1 MATITNSYRETSDDD
16 GGVSYGLRGYSTW
29 TFSLTGS
36 NMTVSTS
43 SFVPATTMTAKYVC
57 PSNYSV
63 IANMGKVESAFF
75 LKIGSTQL
83 MEVHHDKSRTD
94 GYMRGE
100 VDMRNNTV
108 YTTSVTER
116 YPASISTSSVFNSSN
131 STSITATIGAYNS
144 FLSFSSSYN
153 GSDLCSGYQ
162 YSGTGSS
169 WGNLFTVTLDAPPTF
184 NSTQVSFINDYD
196 GDAYVGLTTAKVTLS
211 SLSAKYGGTISSAT
225 LTIGNQTATRTSNG
239 VLSILLDSAGMFT
252 PTVTVTDSRGQ
263 VTTKTLNPIVVKSY
277 VAPSMGFSVE
287 RTDSSGVEND
297 EGECAVVEANIDWT
311 DAVATLTAPTVVV
324 RDPNGIP
331 VSAIISWY
339 KDGALTTAISDW
351 STITSSDMPIYC
363 LIDNANHDALN
374 TQYSYQIT
382 LTPNDSLG
390 SGLPITQTIG
400 SAFYTID
407 FLAGGHGIAFG
418 KPASQEIFE
427 CNMDAQFN
435 KDLVAQDMTSTEV
448 DDFVDALDA
457 QGESLDDFLDAR
469 LNTLGGKNTGTISLY
484 NCSGTVSHNNLE
496 FFVSEGGEIWVQ
508 GRININSYVRSGAN
522 SGVIITLPDIV
533 PTPTK
538 EFWSLIGFQSQHPR
552 EYVYISLTPN
562 SRAAYIQTS
571 ESFNNTTNGTLT
583 FICSGRVF
591 VK

>member
-1 MATITNSYRETSDDD
+1 MATITKSYRETSDDD

-43 SFVPATTMTAKYVC
+43 SFVPTTTMTAKYVC

-63 IANMGKVESAFF
+63 ISNMGKVESAFF
-75 LKIGSTQL
+75 LKIGNTQL

-153 GSDLCSGYQ
+153 GSNLCSGYQ
-162 YSGTGSS
+162 YSDTGSS

-239 VLSILLDSAGMFT
+239 VLSILLDSAGTFT

-263 VTTKTLNPIVVKSY
+263 TTTKTLDAITVNPY
-277 VAPSMGFSVE
+277 VAPEVSFTLE
-287 RTDSSGVEND
+287 RTNSSGTVDD
-297 EGECAVVEANIDWT
+297 EGTYAVATASFNWT
-311 DAVATLTAPTVVV
+311 DAIATLSQPT
-324 RDPNGIP
+324 
-331 VSAIISWY
+331 VSAIDSDGTPLSVSATWY
-339 KDGALTTAISDW
+339 TDRALTTAVNWSD
-351 STITSSDMPIYC
+351 TSSWSSPK
-363 LIDNANHDALN
+363 
-374 TQYSYQIT
+374 T
-382 LTPNDSLG
+382 LYGRIGTLPVNESSQVTITPNDSEG
-390 SGLPITQTIG
+390 SGTAQTQTLA

-418 KPASQEIFE
+418 QPASKEGFF
-427 CNMDAQFN
+427 CNMDSHFSDKAHVMRALF
-435 KDLVAQDMTSTEV
+435 
-448 DDFVDALDA
+448 DFVYPVGSYYETSDTTFNPNVTWGGTWELET
-457 QGESLDDFLDAR
+457 QGQVH
-469 LNTLGGKNTGTISLY
+469 IS
-484 NCSGTVSHNNLE
+484 
-496 FFVSEGGEIWVQ
+496 
-508 GRININSYVRSGAN
+508 SGAN
-522 SGVIITLPDIV
+522 YSVSGALTNTTDGGSKDAVVIYHTHKVSSGWQSASGQPDRITYSGVNGGYNNAGYGGVQFL
-533 PTPTK
+533 
-538 EFWSLIGFQSQHPR
+538 
-552 EYVYISLTPN
+552 
-562 SRAAYIQTS
+562 
-571 ESFNNTTNGTLT
+571 ESVGVNGTDKNLQPY
-583 FICSGRVF
+583 II
-591 VK
+591 VKRWHRTA

>member
-1 MATITNSYRETSDDD
+1 MATITKSYRETSDDD

-43 SFVPATTMTAKYVC
+43 SFVPTTTMTAKYVC

-162 YSGTGSS
+162 YSDTGSS

-239 VLSILLDSAGMFT
+239 VLSILLDSAGTFT

-263 VTTKTLNPIVVKSY
+263 TTTKTLGAITVNPY
-277 VAPSMGFSVE
+277 VAPEVAFTLE
-287 RTDSSGVEND
+287 RTNASGTKDD
-297 EGECAVVEANIDWT
+297 EGTYAVATATFNWT
-311 DAVATLTAPTVVV
+311 DAIATLSQPT
-324 RDPNGIP
+324 
-331 VSAIISWY
+331 VSAIDS
-339 KDGALTTAISDW
+339 DGATLSVSATWYTDRAFTTAVNW
-351 STITSSDMPIYC
+351 SSTSSWSSPKALYGRIGTFPI
-363 LIDNANHDALN
+363 NE
-374 TQYSYQIT
+374 SSQIT
-382 LTPNDSLG
+382 ITPNDSEG
-390 SGLPITQTIG
+390 SGTPQTLA

-418 KPASQEIFE
+418 QPASASGFE
-427 CNMDAQFN
+427 CNMPTTFHDTVDCEDTLSGIDIDASGDISGN
-435 KDLVAQDMTSTEV
+435 NLKLALDTAATSGTDKEIY
-448 DDFVDALDA
+448 DALV
-457 QGESLDDFLDAR
+457 SLGWDSD
-469 LNTLGGKNTGTISLY
+469 
-484 NCSGTVSHNNLE
+484 
-496 FFVSEGGEIWVQ
+496 
-508 GRININSYVRSGAN
+508 
-522 SGVIITLPDIV
+522 VIV
-533 PTPTK
+533 
-538 EFWSLIGFQSQHPR
+538 
-552 EYVYISLTPN
+552 
-562 SRAAYIQTS
+562 
-571 ESFNNTTNGTLT
+571 
-583 FICSGRVF
+583 
-591 VK
+591 